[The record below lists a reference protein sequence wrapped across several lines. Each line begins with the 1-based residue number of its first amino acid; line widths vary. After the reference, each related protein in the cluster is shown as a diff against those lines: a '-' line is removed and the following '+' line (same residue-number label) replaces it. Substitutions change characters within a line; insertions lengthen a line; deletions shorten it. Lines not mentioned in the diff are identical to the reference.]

1 MILPLTLPI
10 IYSILYKKKSLNEIL
25 IITFSIILIII
36 GYWPLTL
43 GFKSTANIIPKFI
56 LFVFLPFILLYIYER
71 GKHNNKNIFERIG
84 ITNKGIERSF
94 KLGLILIPVMLLVTY
109 ITLPIAASIN
119 ANIDIGLGITSFIE
133 SFTEEFFFRGVLFI
147 YLMTKTNIRIAYI
160 TSLSSFIL
168 MHPQN
173 FSNIFIIST
182 IAQGLLTTEICR
194 KTKNLAGS
202 WVLHGTNR
210 FFTIIILPLLSL
222 LI

>member
-56 LFVFLPFILLYIYER
+56 LFVFLPFIFLYTYER